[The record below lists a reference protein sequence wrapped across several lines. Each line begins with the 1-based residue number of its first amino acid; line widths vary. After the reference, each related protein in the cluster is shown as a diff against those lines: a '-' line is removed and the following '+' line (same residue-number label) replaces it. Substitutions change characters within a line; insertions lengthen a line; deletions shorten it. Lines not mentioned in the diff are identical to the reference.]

1 MDRRVFLQS
10 LLASGS
16 ASVSSW
22 AMAGPGSLRRVD
34 MPAKSAVPLR
44 IPRGGFIALC
54 MHDVRDDVLGG
65 RDKDPYAMNTRQLAA
80 LFDWMRENH
89 WSAISVQQVLE
100 ARSGSRALPENAVLL
115 SWDDGLES
123 MYSKVFP
130 LLQAYRYPGM
140 FALETGWLTTVWRGE
155 DAAYEDEGTARAAQ
169 QAADGQAGAPQQS
182 ANGGPRGDKIMYG
195 RRTLGARDFVSR
207 EQIRE
212 MHASGLIEFACHT
225 NDLHRGILS
234 NPQGNVE
241 PAAMVRQ
248 YLARERR
255 YETDAEFHSRISQDL
270 EVSSAVIE
278 REVGVRPRA
287 IVWPYGAVTR
297 EIEDLARKV
306 GLPLSFGLG
315 DGRLNVPG
323 RSPMSF
329 DRLILE
335 NNPAPV
341 EVESDVADGIWP
353 APPIERAIQVD
364 MDYLY
369 DPDPEVTNRNLGKLL
384 DRVKAMQVRT
394 VYLQAFADPEG
405 TGTPSA
411 LYFPNRVLPMRADL
425 FNRVTWQLRTR
436 AGVRVYAWLPM
447 LAYRLPDPDLQ
458 ARLSVKVR
466 DSRTGHLRP
475 AQRDY
480 LRLSPFLPET
490 ARIIGGIYAD
500 LGKQCPGV
508 TGLLIHDDA
517 YLAEDEDATAGTAD
531 ARWPGTD
538 RPVGSRLT
546 PRQKT
551 QALID
556 FGDLVTAR
564 LRYHINLSNEF
575 AVARICY
582 ARVVLDPAAEAR
594 FAQALE
600 PFVAHYDQVALM
612 AMPYLDGT
620 REAPEEWLKT
630 LARAVGEVP
639 DALRKV
645 VFELQA
651 KNWTTNQ
658 WIDGRILRSWMHEL
672 LRLGVMNLAYYPD
685 DFLRNRPDFRTTF
698 EGFSLNEFPYYPMH
712 P

>member
-1 MDRRVFLQS
+1 MHRRAFLQS
-10 LLASGS
+10 LLASGT

-22 AMAGPGSLRRVD
+22 AIAGPASLRRVD
-34 MPAKSAVPLR
+34 MHEKSAVPIR
-44 IPRGGFIALC
+44 IPPGGFIALC
-54 MHDVRDDVLGG
+54 MHDVRDDVMGG
-65 RDKDPYAMNTRQLAA
+65 RDKDPYATGTRQLAA
-80 LFDWMRENH
+80 IFDWMRDNR

-100 ARSGSRALPENAVLL
+100 ARSGSHALPENAVLL

-130 LLQAYRYPGM
+130 LLQAYRYPAM
-140 FALETGWLTTVWRGE
+140 FALETGWLTTVWRGD
-155 DAAYEDEGTARAAQ
+155 DAEYEDEGAARAV
-169 QAADGQAGAPQQS
+169 QASEARTPALQQS
-182 ANGGPRGDKIMYG
+182 AGRGAPLDKVMYG
-195 RRTLGARDFVSR
+195 RRALGAQDFVSR

-248 YLARERR
+248 YLIGDRR
-255 YETDAEFHSRISQDL
+255 YETDAEFHARITNDL
-270 EVSSAVIE
+270 EVSCAVIQ

-315 DGRLNVPG
+315 DGKLNVPG

-329 DRLILE
+329 ERLLLE
-335 NNPAPV
+335 NNPSPV

-353 APPIERAIQVD
+353 VSPIERAIQVD

-369 DPDPEVTNRNLGKLL
+369 DPDPEVTNRNLGRLL

-394 VYLQAFADPEG
+394 VYLQAFADPDG
-405 TGTPSA
+405 TGTPSE

-436 AGVRVYAWLPM
+436 ADVRVYAWLPM

-458 ARLSVKVR
+458 SRLSVKVQ
-466 DSRTGHLRP
+466 DPGTGQLRP
-475 AQRDY
+475 ARRDY
-480 LRLSPFLPET
+480 QRLSPFLPES
-490 ARIIGGIYAD
+490 ARIIGDIYAD

-517 YLAEDEDATAGTAD
+517 YLAEDEDATAGTAE

-538 RPVGSRLT
+538 RRIGFRLS

-556 FGDLVTAR
+556 FGEVVTAR

-575 AVARICY
+575 AVVRNCY
-582 ARVVLDPAAEAR
+582 ARVVLDPGAEAR
-594 FAQALE
+594 FAQALG
-600 PFVAHYDQVALM
+600 PFLAHYDQVALM

-620 REAPEEWLKT
+620 REAPEEWLKR
-630 LARAVGEVP
+630 LARVVGEVP
-639 DALRKV
+639 GALRKV

-651 KNWTTNQ
+651 KNWATNQ
-658 WIDGRILRSWMHEL
+658 WIDAHILRSWMHEL
-672 LRLGVMNLAYYPD
+672 LRLGATNLAYYPD

-698 EGFSLNEFPYYPMH
+698 AGFSLNEFPYYPMH